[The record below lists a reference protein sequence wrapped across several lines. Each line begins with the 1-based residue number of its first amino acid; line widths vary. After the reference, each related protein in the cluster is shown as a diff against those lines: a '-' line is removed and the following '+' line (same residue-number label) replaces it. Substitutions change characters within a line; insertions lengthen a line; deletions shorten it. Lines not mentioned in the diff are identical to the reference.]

1 MTFFSLRRRN
11 ATPPKP
17 PTQASPNPPLHLPH
31 PPSTRPPRH
40 SRAKARLQSY
50 KRVFPKIARKP
61 VARPARSTRASTL
74 YIKAKNRI
82 QECSL
87 RLVRFTQAFPLKS
100 RGVKPYSRVF
110 HKTYSRVFP
119 KTCFWG
125 CAKPL
130 RGAPGRGC
138 LAIRGAGLPWLQ
150 RLGLGGGGRRAEC
163 PFGKG
168 SRQGLWFA
176 DLV

>member
-1 MTFFSLRRRN
+1 MTLFPSGVETQPRPK
-11 ATPPKP
+11 TPS
-17 PTQASPNPPLHLPH
+17 QASPNPPLHLPH

-61 VARPARSTRASTL
+61 VARLARSTRASTL
-74 YIKAKNRI
+74 YIKAKNGI
-82 QECSL
+82 GLCSL
-87 RLVRFTQAFPLKS
+87 RLLRFTQAFPLKS

-110 HKTYSRVFP
+110 PKTYSRVFP

-163 PFGKG
+163 PFGND
-168 SRQGLWFA
+168 SRQGRWFA
-176 DLV
+176 DLF